1 MVSFCALCIANIYHW
16 STIGVSGGLGT
27 SGDKGTHRRKIA
39 EIEMEDMI
47 R

>member
-1 MVSFCALCIANIYHW
+1 MGI
-16 STIGVSGGLGT
+16 SGRLGT
-27 SGDKGTHRRKIA
+27 SGDKRTHRRKIA